1 MPVIG
6 TQSANDRMQ
15 GRGTRASA
23 SANPDAAVERCRTCG
38 KPGHSSSRSKLCEL
52 HTKSTEELLEEA
64 VGKSFERFTRKCT
77 FDSVVKIQYRQA
89 LHAAVVQLSEF
100 LRSVVIRSHLLAN
113 AYLLEQQG
121 DIPPAFFSQN
131 CFYSIMQIVLNRRV
145 TTTNRLFPVNALRN
159 VWASL
164 TERHPSLNSPPPTT
178 LRRTSD
184 VLADACITLA
194 ASYSNHIVLNFEQRV
209 KNYLKHKI
217 STSFPVKIY
226 LIATFQRMLLTVPS

>member
-89 LHAAVVQLSEF
+89 LHAAVV
-100 LRSVVIRSHLLAN
+100 
-113 AYLLEQQG
+113 
-121 DIPPAFFSQN
+121 
-131 CFYSIMQIVLNRRV
+131 
-145 TTTNRLFPVNALRN
+145 T
-159 VWASL
+159 
-164 TERHPSLNSPPPTT
+164 
-178 LRRTSD
+178 
-184 VLADACITLA
+184 
-194 ASYSNHIVLNFEQRV
+194 
-209 KNYLKHKI
+209 
-217 STSFPVKIY
+217 
-226 LIATFQRMLLTVPS
+226 